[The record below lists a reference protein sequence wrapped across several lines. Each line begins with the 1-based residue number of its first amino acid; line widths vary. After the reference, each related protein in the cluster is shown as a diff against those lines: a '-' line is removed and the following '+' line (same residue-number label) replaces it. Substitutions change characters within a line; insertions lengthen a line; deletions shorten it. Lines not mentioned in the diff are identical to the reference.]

1 MTVNGEFKLHVYRKQ
16 QTSDSSWESLKIE
29 NEQIKQLK
37 IAWNLVTW
45 YKFMFAI
52 WHKRDAVSNL
62 SIFPH
67 FAVLWTTQCITSYYW
82 YIVQVFILHVAIIEA
97 KSILSVHQPVL
108 KNTDQGWWTFQNGKL
123 LAKGQCR
130 FSSGK
135 WKVTLILNE
144 RIVPVWTPYLPNR
157 ACDSWFVLAR
167 PFWNLP
173 GWVGECN
180 VQHCIA
186 RTIKGTLL
194 CHFLQPHDA
203 NTLFI

>member
-1 MTVNGEFKLHVYRKQ
+1 MLWIVFIWLFSFLKTSQRLPLAANVTVNGEFKLHVYRKQ

-37 IAWNLVTW
+37 IARNLVTW
-45 YKFMFAI
+45 CKFMFAI

-135 WKVTLILNE
+135 WKVTLILN
-144 RIVPVWTPYLPNR
+144 
-157 ACDSWFVLAR
+157 
-167 PFWNLP
+167 
-173 GWVGECN
+173 
-180 VQHCIA
+180 
-186 RTIKGTLL
+186 
-194 CHFLQPHDA
+194 
-203 NTLFI
+203 